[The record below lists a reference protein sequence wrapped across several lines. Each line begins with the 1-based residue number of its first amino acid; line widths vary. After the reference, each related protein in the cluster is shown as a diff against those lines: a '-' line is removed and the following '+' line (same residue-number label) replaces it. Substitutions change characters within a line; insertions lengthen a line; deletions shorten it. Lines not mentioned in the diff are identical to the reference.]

1 MKGRLLLAVGLVVLL
16 AGLAGCTSVFGPGQP
31 NPDQLA
37 ENASYDW
44 DTNATTTYNISRSSY
59 TAVIETG
66 NRSFVVVYQTDEL
79 GTDQPLTP
87 RGLQFRYDNGTV
99 IRANSTALNATNQ
112 GQRTNITVPE
122 ADGQVA
128 FTASRPNAKRFAT
141 PVFVEGSHEVIMPPS
156 ARVGI
161 PLLSQVSPPADDRN
175 VSAGRMTVRWNGI
188 ERGPVVVRY
197 YLQRDILLFGGLGG
211 VLAVAGVVGALYYYR
226 QIRTLEKRREEI
238 GLDVETE
245 DDDFGDDG
253 PPPGMR

>member
-1 MKGRLLLAVGLVVLL
+1 
-16 AGLAGCTSVFGPGQP
+16 
-31 NPDQLA
+31 
-37 ENASYDW
+37 
-44 DTNATTTYNISRSSY
+44 
-59 TAVIETG
+59 
-66 NRSFVVVYQTDEL
+66 
-79 GTDQPLTP
+79 
-87 RGLQFRYDNGTV
+87 
-99 IRANSTALNATNQ
+99 
-112 GQRTNITVPE
+112 
-122 ADGQVA
+122 
-128 FTASRPNAKRFAT
+128 
-141 PVFVEGSHEVIMPPS
+141 MPPS

-175 VSAGRMTVRWNGI
+175 VSAGRMTVRWNEI